1 MATQAFTKKRVIT
14 HAFIGL
20 ADQDG
25 EAITLGAV
33 IDRLPVDTKSDLGYG
48 SYTNDAHVTYTEGSL
63 RVETDDTTRILEVL
77 EATNQECALIG
88 DSFGD
93 YYFLYPGKV
102 VPAGKMVILTALPTS
117 GDFSVFNGLYYQL
130 VSATK

>member
-1 MATQAFTKKRVIT
+1 MATQTFTKKRVIT

-25 EAITLGAV
+25 ESISQDTVLDG
-33 IDRLPVDTKSDLGYG
+33 LPVGTKFDKGYG
-48 SYTNDAHVTYTEGSL
+48 NYTNEAFVTYTEDSL
-63 RVETDDTTRILEVL
+63 RVETGDTTRILEVL

-102 VPAGKMVILTALPTS
+102 VPAGKMAILTALPTS